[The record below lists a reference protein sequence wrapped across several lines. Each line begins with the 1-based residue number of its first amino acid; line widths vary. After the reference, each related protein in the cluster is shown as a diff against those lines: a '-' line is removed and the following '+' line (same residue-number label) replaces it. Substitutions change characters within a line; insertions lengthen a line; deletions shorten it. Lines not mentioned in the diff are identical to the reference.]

1 LLLELVVGG
10 VSSSS
15 VRALLRTCAELVQ
28 SQMDKR
34 NKTIIDLRSALE
46 SLNLDL
52 VAYCCQTKVRN
63 FFITSYITEIVFRFS
78 PAPPIFNVD
87 EKTCRAHGHFLD
99 KSWQPQQ
106 YEISN
111 IEIWGRGGD
120 KYPNPNTTFIQR
132 GSVKSCFQKVAN
144 FCPTSVWW
152 HG

>member
-1 LLLELVVGG
+1 
-10 VSSSS
+10 
-15 VRALLRTCAELVQ
+15 
-28 SQMDKR
+28 MDKR
-34 NKTIIDLRSALE
+34 DKTIIDLRSALE

-87 EKTCRAHGHFLD
+87 EKTCQAHGHFLD
-99 KSWQPQQ
+99 KSSQPQQ

-120 KYPNPNTTFIQR
+120 IDPKPNTTFIEL
-132 GSVKSCFQKVAN
+132 GYMKSGRFKVAN
-144 FCPTSVWW
+144 FCPTTVSLHGHAGYNTDHANGHTYSVLFDFSVQPLL
-152 HG
+152 